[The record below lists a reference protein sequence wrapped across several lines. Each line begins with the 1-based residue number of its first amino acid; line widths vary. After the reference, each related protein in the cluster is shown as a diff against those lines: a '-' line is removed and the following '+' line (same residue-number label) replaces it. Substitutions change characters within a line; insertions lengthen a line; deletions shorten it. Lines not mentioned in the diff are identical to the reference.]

1 MIANASN
8 ALVLVFALWSSPQGG
23 LALVWACAILAFT
36 IYHYFKGRRSVR
48 AEPSYVSQRPV
59 SRAVRNALLLG
70 SLWAILS
77 LLFFSN
83 ASAGGKVIIACL
95 CAGTLGGGVFA
106 FASLPAAAIAFTAP
120 IVVGSAIAIG
130 RSDDPAYFLL
140 AALMVSYV
148 AILWRGVFLHAGEM
162 ARRIG
167 KQIRAERKIRRD
179 ELTGLP
185 NRIALFEALDKAV
198 LRLTSLHEQFA
209 VLYLDLN
216 DFKSVNDRLG
226 HAAGDRL
233 RVEVG
238 RRFRLRARET
248 DLISRLSGDEFA
260 VIATDIKSSDDA
272 KSIANALINCLDAS
286 ITIDGVTVFTSA
298 CAGVAI
304 APDHGEDRET
314 LLKNA
319 DEALYA
325 AKRGTG
331 SVIQL
336 YDAQYRDKGRRRRS
350 LERDLRDALNGNEL
364 FLVFQPILSIGK
376 NCFTGSEALLRWNH
390 PKLGVRSPA
399 EFIRIL
405 EETGLIH
412 DIGEWALF
420 EASKAATA
428 WPQNMRVAVN
438 VSARQLR
445 DPSIVS
451 RVVRALTRTTL
462 AYERLE
468 IEITE
473 TALIDD
479 TERVISN
486 LQSLRDLGVRIAL
499 DDFGTGYSSLTYLAS
514 S

>member
-1 MIANASN
+1 LSPRSLLARSGLVASALSGCGRTIAGGPTRGRIRAEQISNVRRYLTPVMIANACN

-70 SLWAILS
+70 SLWAILP

-198 LRLTSLHEQFA
+198 LRADPETS
-209 VLYLDLN
+209 
-216 DFKSVNDRLG
+216 
-226 HAAGDRL
+226 
-233 RVEVG
+233 
-238 RRFRLRARET
+238 
-248 DLISRLSGDEFA
+248 
-260 VIATDIKSSDDA
+260 
-272 KSIANALINCLDAS
+272 
-286 ITIDGVTVFTSA
+286 
-298 CAGVAI
+298 
-304 APDHGEDRET
+304 
-314 LLKNA
+314 
-319 DEALYA
+319 
-325 AKRGTG
+325 
-331 SVIQL
+331 
-336 YDAQYRDKGRRRRS
+336 
-350 LERDLRDALNGNEL
+350 
-364 FLVFQPILSIGK
+364 
-376 NCFTGSEALLRWNH
+376 
-390 PKLGVRSPA
+390 
-399 EFIRIL
+399 
-405 EETGLIH
+405 
-412 DIGEWALF
+412 
-420 EASKAATA
+420 
-428 WPQNMRVAVN
+428 
-438 VSARQLR
+438 
-445 DPSIVS
+445 
-451 RVVRALTRTTL
+451 
-462 AYERLE
+462 
-468 IEITE
+468 
-473 TALIDD
+473 
-479 TERVISN
+479 
-486 LQSLRDLGVRIAL
+486 
-499 DDFGTGYSSLTYLAS
+499 
-514 S
+514 